1 MRLSYLKVQLISKGA
16 QNYSMASEIKIGLE
30 IHCQLTYLKSKLFC
44 PCYSD
49 YRFKS
54 PNSNICPICSGLPGT
69 LPLLNQSAL
78 EHACLLSISLGCKIP
93 SEIIFYRK
101 NYFYPD
107 LPKNFQI
114 TQYNAYGITSIGVD
128 GKLEYGTGTTK
139 HARIR
144 RIQLEE
150 DPGRLVYENNSMD
163 SSFYTLIDYNRAG
176 VSLVEIVTEPDFIAP
191 NDVRIFLNKIT
202 SIVEHLRICDT
213 RLEGA
218 VRCDANVSIGEG
230 RRVEIKNIGSFKDV
244 EKALSYE
251 ITRQKTM
258 LAREIEIKSETR
270 HWDEARKITKQ
281 ARGKETEED
290 YRYFPEPDIPT
301 IILDN
306 PFLLALERN
315 MPELPDQRRRR
326 FITNYELGSHVSQVL
341 IDNKE
346 LSDFF
351 ESAIAIYPAPK
362 AIANWIVSD
371 LTKFINANNHNQ
383 SARNDEGSTSIS
395 GLRIE
400 AKHIAE
406 LAKLVDQDIISRT
419 TAKGL
424 INQMI
429 KTGELPSQLVQKT
442 DASKIEDQNIILDA
456 IETVFK
462 DERSAVN
469 DARQNSKA
477 TNFLLGKI
485 MHLTKGKADPK
496 IALDLINKKL
506 IESS

>member
-1 MRLSYLKVQLISKGA
+1 
-16 QNYSMASEIKIGLE
+16 
-30 IHCQLTYLKSKLFC
+30 
-44 PCYSD
+44 
-49 YRFKS
+49 
-54 PNSNICPICSGLPGT
+54 
-69 LPLLNQSAL
+69 
-78 EHACLLSISLGCKIP
+78 
-93 SEIIFYRK
+93 
-101 NYFYPD
+101 
-107 LPKNFQI
+107 
-114 TQYNAYGITSIGVD
+114 
-128 GKLEYGTGTTK
+128 
-139 HARIR
+139 
-144 RIQLEE
+144 
-150 DPGRLVYENNSMD
+150 
-163 SSFYTLIDYNRAG
+163 
-176 VSLVEIVTEPDFIAP
+176 
-191 NDVRIFLNKIT
+191 
-202 SIVEHLRICDT
+202 
-213 RLEGA
+213 
-218 VRCDANVSIGEG
+218 
-230 RRVEIKNIGSFKDV
+230 
-244 EKALSYE
+244 
-251 ITRQKTM
+251 M
-258 LAREIEIKSETR
+258 LARAIEIKSETR

-306 PFLLALERN
+306 SFLLELERN

-326 FITNYELGSHVSQVL
+326 FIANYELGAHVSQVL

-371 LTKFINANNHNQ
+371 LIKFINANNHNQ
-383 SARNDEGSTSIS
+383 SERNDEGSPSIS

-406 LAKLVDQDIISRT
+406 LAKLVDQDIISRA

-424 INQMI
+424 INQMV
-429 KTGELPSQLVQKT
+429 KTGEMPSQLVQKT
-442 DASKIEDQNIILDA
+442 NASKIDDRNIILDA

-462 DERSAVN
+462 DEMSAVN

>member
-1 MRLSYLKVQLISKGA
+1 MRPSCLKAQLISKGA

-78 EHACLLSISLGCKIP
+78 EHACLLSNALRCKIP
-93 SEIIFYRK
+93 NEIIFYRK

-107 LPKNFQI
+107 LPKNFQL

-128 GKLEYGTGTTK
+128 GKLEYDSGTTK
-139 HARIR
+139 YARIR

-163 SSFYTLIDYNRAG
+163 NSFYTLIDYNRAG
-176 VSLVEIVTEPDFIAP
+176 IALVEIVTEPDFTTP
-191 NDVRIFLNKIT
+191 KDVRIFLNKIT
-202 SIVEHLRICDT
+202 AIIEHLRICDT

-218 VRCDANVSIGEG
+218 VRCDVNVSIGEG
-230 RRVEIKNIGSFKDV
+230 RKVEIKNIGSFKEV

-258 LAREIEIKSETR
+258 AARDIEIKAETR
-270 HWDEARKITKQ
+270 HWDEARKITRQ
-281 ARGKETEED
+281 ARHKETEED

-301 IILDN
+301 IVLEN
-306 PFLLALERN
+306 SFLLELKRK
-315 MPELPDQRRRR
+315 MPELPDERRKR
-326 FITNYELGSHVSQVL
+326 FITTYELGDHVSQVL
-341 IDNKE
+341 IDNKD
-346 LSDFF
+346 LADFF
-351 ESAIAIYPAPK
+351 ESAIAIYPSPR

-371 LTKFINANNHNQ
+371 LIKFINADDYNRSERNHHG
-383 SARNDEGSTSIS
+383 SASIS
-395 GLRIE
+395 GLKIE

-406 LAKLVDQDIISRT
+406 LAKLVDQNIISRT
-419 TAKGL
+419 TAKGF

-429 KTGELPSQLVQKT
+429 KTGEMPSQLLQKT
-442 DASKIEDQNIILDA
+442 NASKIDDKNIILDA
-456 IETVFK
+456 IEIVFR
-462 DERSAVN
+462 DEKSAVN

-485 MHLTKGKADPK
+485 MHLTKGKVDPK
-496 IALDLINKKL
+496 VALDLINKKL
-506 IESS
+506 FESA

>member
-1 MRLSYLKVQLISKGA
+1 MLSG
-16 QNYSMASEIKIGLE
+16 IKIGLE
-30 IHCQLTYLKSKLFC
+30 IHCQLTYLQSKLFC

-49 YRFKS
+49 YRFKA
-54 PNSNICPICSGLPGT
+54 PNSNICPICCGHPGT
-69 LPLLNQSAL
+69 LPLLNKNAL
-78 EHACLLSISLGCKIP
+78 EHASLLSIALGCKIP
-93 SEIIFYRK
+93 NEIIFYRK

-107 LPKNFQI
+107 LPKNFQL

-128 GKLEYGTGTTK
+128 GKLEYDTDITR

-150 DPGRLVYENNSMD
+150 DPGRLVYEKNSMD
-163 SSFYTLIDYNRAG
+163 NSFYTLIDYNRAG
-176 VSLVEIVTEPDFIAP
+176 VSLVEIVTEPDFTTP
-191 NDVRIFLNKIT
+191 KDVRIFLNKIT

-218 VRCDANVSIGEG
+218 VRCDVNVSIGEG
-230 RRVEIKNIGSFKDV
+230 RKVEIKNIGSFKEV

-258 LAREIEIKSETR
+258 SSRDIEIKAETR
-270 HWDEARKITKQ
+270 HWDDARKITKQ
-281 ARGKETEED
+281 ARVKETEED

-301 IILDN
+301 IVLENSFI
-306 PFLLALERN
+306 LALKRN
-315 MPELPDQRRRR
+315 MPELPDERRRR
-326 FITNYELGSHVSQVL
+326 FITNYELGDHVSQVL

-351 ESAIAIYPAPK
+351 ESAIAIYPSPK

-371 LTKFINANNHNQ
+371 LIKFVNADNRYRSERDYH
-383 SARNDEGSTSIS
+383 GSTSIS
-395 GLRIE
+395 GLKIE

-406 LAKLVDQDIISRT
+406 LAKLVDQNVISRT
-419 TAKGL
+419 TAKEF

-429 KTGELPSQLVQKT
+429 KTGEMPSQLLQKT
-442 DASKIEDQNIILDA
+442 DASKIDDKNIILDA
-456 IETVFK
+456 IEIVFR
-462 DERSAVN
+462 DEKSAVN

-477 TNFLLGKI
+477 TNFLLGRI
-485 MHLTKGKADPK
+485 MHLTKGKVDPK

-506 IESS
+506 IESA

>member
-1 MRLSYLKVQLISKGA
+1 MT
-16 QNYSMASEIKIGLE
+16 SEIKIGLE

-44 PCYSD
+44 PCYND
-49 YRFKS
+49 YRFRS

-78 EHACLLSISLGCKIP
+78 EHASLLSISLGCKIP
-93 SEIIFYRK
+93 NEIIFYRK

-107 LPKNFQI
+107 LPKNFQL

-128 GKLEYGTGTTK
+128 GKLEYDTGTEK

-150 DPGRLVYENNSMD
+150 DPGKLVYENNSMD
-163 SSFYTLIDYNRAG
+163 NSFYTLIDYNRAG

-191 NDVRIFLNKIT
+191 KDVRIFLNKIT

-230 RRVEIKNIGSFKDV
+230 RRVEIKNIGSFKEV

-258 LAREIEIKSETR
+258 SAREIEIKAETR

-301 IILDN
+301 IVLDN
-306 PFLLALERN
+306 SFLLALERN

-326 FITNYELGSHVSQVL
+326 YITNYELGDHVSQVL

-346 LSDFF
+346 LSDLF

-371 LTKFINANNHNQ
+371 LIKFINKNNHNQ
-383 SARNDEGSTSIS
+383 SERNHEGSTSIS
-395 GLRIE
+395 ELRIE

-406 LAKLVDQDIISRT
+406 LAKLVDQDMISRT

-442 DASKIEDQNIILDA
+442 NASKIDDQNIILDA

-462 DERSAVN
+462 DEMSAVN

-477 TNFLLGKI
+477 TNFLLGRI
-485 MHLTKGKADPK
+485 MQFTKGKADPK

-506 IESS
+506 IEST

>member
-1 MRLSYLKVQLISKGA
+1 MLSG
-16 QNYSMASEIKIGLE
+16 IKIGLE
-30 IHCQLTYLKSKLFC
+30 IHCQLTYLQSKLFC

-49 YRFKS
+49 YRFKT
-54 PNSNICPICSGLPGT
+54 PNSNICPICCGHPGT
-69 LPLLNQSAL
+69 LPLLNKNAL
-78 EHACLLSISLGCKIP
+78 EHASLLSIALGCKIP
-93 SEIIFYRK
+93 NEIIFYRK

-107 LPKNFQI
+107 LPKNFQL

-128 GKLEYGTGTTK
+128 GKLEYDTDTSR

-150 DPGRLVYENNSMD
+150 DPGRLVYEKNSMD
-163 SSFYTLIDYNRAG
+163 NSFYTLIDYNRAG
-176 VSLVEIVTEPDFIAP
+176 VSLVEIVTEPDFTTP
-191 NDVRIFLNKIT
+191 KDVRIFLNKIT

-218 VRCDANVSIGEG
+218 VRCDVNVSIGEG
-230 RRVEIKNIGSFKDV
+230 RKVEIKNIGSFKEV

-258 LAREIEIKSETR
+258 SSRDIEIKAETR
-270 HWDEARKITKQ
+270 HWDDARKITKQ
-281 ARGKETEED
+281 ARVKETEED

-301 IILDN
+301 IVLENSFI
-306 PFLLALERN
+306 LALKRN
-315 MPELPDQRRRR
+315 MPELPDERRRR
-326 FITNYELGSHVSQVL
+326 FITNYELGDHVSQVL

-351 ESAIAIYPAPK
+351 ESAIAIYPSPK

-371 LTKFINANNHNQ
+371 LIKFVNADNRYRSERDHH
-383 SARNDEGSTSIS
+383 GSTPIS
-395 GLRIE
+395 GLKIE

-406 LAKLVDQDIISRT
+406 LAKLVDQNVISRT
-419 TAKGL
+419 TAKEF

-429 KTGELPSQLVQKT
+429 KTGEMPSQLLQKT
-442 DASKIEDQNIILDA
+442 DASKIDDKNIILDA
-456 IETVFK
+456 IEIVFR
-462 DERSAVN
+462 DEKSAVN

-477 TNFLLGKI
+477 TNFLLGRI
-485 MHLTKGKADPK
+485 MHLTKGKVDPK

-506 IESS
+506 IESA